1 MLFCRDVAKYVHTN
15 VRLLIACLRVR
26 IFYRVP
32 SSLVSVGNAAF
43 VYKQTRNLLLF
54 KANSQSPGIAVTF
67 QSDVPKCPLAYS

>member
-1 MLFCRDVAKYVHTN
+1 MLFCRDVTMYVHTN

-43 VYKQTRNLLLF
+43 LYTNRLETSS
-54 KANSQSPGIAVTF
+54 NSQSPGIAVTF